1 MRRRVFE
8 MCQSNAYIIKDGKE
22 EMILSDIISIKPTG
36 NRLLLTNLFG
46 EEEVIEASIE
56 EVDLLHHPR
65 LHAEEKRLHY
75 H

>member
-1 MRRRVFE
+1 

-46 EEEVIEASIE
+46 EEEAIEASIE
-56 EVDLLHHPR
+56 EVDLLHHKIKLRPR
-65 LHAEEKRLHY
+65 
-75 H
+75 

>member
-1 MRRRVFE
+1 

-46 EEEVIEASIE
+46 EEEAIEASIE
-56 EVDLLHHPR
+56 EVDLLHHKIKLKPR
-65 LHAEEKRLHY
+65 
-75 H
+75 

>member
-1 MRRRVFE
+1 MERRVFE

-46 EEEVIEASIE
+46 EEEAIEASIE
-56 EVDLLHHPR
+56 EVDLLHHKIKLRPR
-65 LHAEEKRLHY
+65 
-75 H
+75 

>member
-1 MRRRVFE
+1 

-46 EEEVIEASIE
+46 EEEAIEASIE
-56 EVDLLHHPR
+56 EVDLLHHKIKLRP
-65 LHAEEKRLHY
+65 H
-75 H
+75 

>member
-1 MRRRVFE
+1 

-46 EEEVIEASIE
+46 EEEAIEASIE
-56 EVDLLHHPR
+56 EVDLLHHKIKLTPR
-65 LHAEEKRLHY
+65 
-75 H
+75 